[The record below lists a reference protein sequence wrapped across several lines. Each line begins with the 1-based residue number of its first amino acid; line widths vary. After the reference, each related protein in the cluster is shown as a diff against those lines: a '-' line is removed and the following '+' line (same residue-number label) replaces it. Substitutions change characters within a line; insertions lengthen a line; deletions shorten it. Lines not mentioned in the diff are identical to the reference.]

1 MDFKVAGTSNG
12 ITAIQMDNKVGGVTR
27 EVMRQALHQARD
39 ARLFVLSV
47 MEKALETP
55 RTEVSM
61 YAPRIVTIHVKP
73 DKIREIIGPGG
84 KNIRALVEETG
95 CKIDIED
102 DGTVVIA
109 SADGLAIDKAI
120 ASIQAITAEPEVG
133 RIYKGRVRKVVEFG
147 AFVEI
152 MPGTD
157 GLLHISQLSN
167 ERVRAV
173 EDVVHEG
180 DEINVKVL
188 EVGRDGKI
196 RLSLREA
203 QEEMA
208 KKKAN

>member
-1 MDFKVAGTSNG
+1 M
-12 ITAIQMDNKVGGVTR
+12 
-27 EVMRQALHQARD
+27 
-39 ARLFVLSV
+39 
-47 MEKALETP
+47 
-55 RTEVSM
+55 
-61 YAPRIVTIHVKP
+61 
-73 DKIREIIGPGG
+73 
-84 KNIRALVEETG
+84 
-95 CKIDIED
+95 
-102 DGTVVIA
+102 VIA

>member
-1 MDFKVAGTSNG
+1 
-12 ITAIQMDNKVGGVTR
+12 
-27 EVMRQALHQARD
+27 
-39 ARLFVLSV
+39 
-47 MEKALETP
+47 
-55 RTEVSM
+55 
-61 YAPRIVTIHVKP
+61 
-73 DKIREIIGPGG
+73 
-84 KNIRALVEETG
+84 
-95 CKIDIED
+95 
-102 DGTVVIA
+102 
-109 SADGLAIDKAI
+109 
-120 ASIQAITAEPEVG
+120 
-133 RIYKGRVRKVVEFG
+133 VVEFG

-167 ERVRAV
+167 ERVRSV

-203 QEEMA
+203 QEELA